1 MYQFTKYLIMN
12 KFKLFFLL
20 IIFNNT
26 IIAQSA
32 AIIDQLN
39 FNLPQLE
46 SVKKNHNSG
55 NDKNALRLLLELYRQ
70 KENLYLK
77 VSKSDLEYIKSNYP
91 DEVDKTLKNANKVLN
106 HNFLFR
112 DEWDLEKST
121 IPYQFKGAIDWKTI
135 PDGDIEWCYMLN
147 RHKFWVDLGKAY
159 LLTADEKYAKE
170 FVDQATHWIDNN
182 PLEDALKKYSWRR
195 IEAGIRCENWI
206 KSFEY
211 FKNSKYITS
220 EFLSKFLNSLY
231 QHAQYINNS
240 FSNFSKT
247 SNWGVIEFQGLFN
260 VSQFLTEFK
269 ENKKWETDALNNL
282 STCIQLQILEDGT
295 HWEQSPMY
303 HNEVFHCFMNVNLLA
318 QRNHIILPEIVVQKT
333 KQMALAN
340 VQWQK
345 PNYHE
350 PLLGDSDDNDLRSF
364 LTLSSFLFND
374 SILKSRAFKTLDYE
388 NFFIMGK
395 ENSIIY
401 ENLAGQQ
408 PDFLSAYQQSS
419 GDFYMRSS
427 WKENSTY
434 TGFHLKKLGCGHGHD
449 NLLHF
454 TLFANDKDYL
464 VDGGRYTY
472 VENQWR
478 EFFKNNKSHN
488 TLSVDNLTNSIY
500 SDSWSNSFEAR
511 SQGVFTK
518 IESSFDYAEAENTAY
533 KRLIDPVS
541 IKRRLLFI
549 KPNIWV
555 LFDSFSTKG
564 EHKFSQYFN
573 FPNDSIQIKSGTLTT
588 TYPKNNLIIQP
599 VKKAEIK
606 LTDSWWSPEYNLKI
620 ESKRAEVFSAAK
632 GFTSFITLLYF
643 PDETNLKYE
652 KIPVY
657 NRSNK
662 LLPDEVAEALN
673 IVVDDKMYTIFVLHN
688 SPVPADHFF
697 IVNDQIISGEIVLIE
712 KNKDQNTIKIIKD

>member
-1 MYQFTKYLIMN
+1 MKNY
-12 KFKLFFLL
+12 KLFFLL
-20 IIFNNT
+20 LTVCNS
-26 IIAQSA
+26 IIAQSN
-32 AIIDQLN
+32 AIFDKLN

-46 SVKKNHNSG
+46 LVKKMHDSG
-55 NDKNALRLLLELYRQ
+55 NNKNALRLLLELYRQ

-77 VSKSDLEYIKSNYP
+77 VSKSDLEYFKSNYRYEVNNTLKTA
-91 DEVDKTLKNANKVLN
+91 DEVLK
-106 HNFLFR
+106 HEFIFR

-121 IPYQFKGAIDWKTI
+121 IPYRFKGKIDWKTI

-170 FVDQATHWIDNN
+170 FVFQANQWIDNN
-182 PLEDALKKYSWRR
+182 PLDDKLKKYSWRR

-211 FKNSKYITS
+211 FKNSKYITP
-220 EFLSKFLNSLY
+220 EFLVKFLNSLN

-240 FSNFSKT
+240 FSDFSKT

-282 STCIQLQILEDGT
+282 STCIQLQILEDGA

-303 HNEVFHCFMNVNLLA
+303 HNAVFHCFMNVNLLA
-318 QRNHIILPEIVVQKT
+318 QRNHIILPEIIVQKT
-333 KQMALAN
+333 KQMALVN

-350 PLLGDSDDNDLRSF
+350 PLLGDSDDNDLRSL
-364 LTLSSFLFND
+364 LTLSSFLFHD
-374 SILKSRAFKTLDYE
+374 SVLKSRAFKTLDYE
-388 NFFIMGK
+388 NFYIMGK
-395 ENSIIY
+395 ENGIIY
-401 ENLAGQQ
+401 ENLVDQQ

-427 WKENSTY
+427 WKENATY
-434 TGFHLKKLGCGHGHD
+434 AGFHIKKLGCGHGHD

-454 TLFANDKDYL
+454 TLFANGKDYL

-472 VENQWR
+472 VDNQWR

-488 TLSVDNLTNSIY
+488 TLGVDDLTNSIY

-511 SQGVFTK
+511 SQGIFTK

-541 IKRRLLFI
+541 VKRRLLFI

-555 LFDSFSTKG
+555 LFDSFSANG

-573 FPNDSIQIKSGTLTT
+573 FPNDSIQIEDGALRTKF
-588 TYPKNNLIIQP
+588 KENNLIIQP

-606 LTDSWWSPEYNLKI
+606 VTDSWWSPDYNSKI

-657 NRSNK
+657 NRNNK

-673 IVVDDKMYTIFVLHN
+673 IVVDDKTYTIFVVHN
-688 SPVPADHFF
+688 SPIPADHFF
-697 IVNDQIISGEIVLIE
+697 IVDKQIISGEVVIIE
-712 KNKDQNTIKIIKD
+712 KYKGKSTIKIIKE

>member
-1 MYQFTKYLIMN
+1 MYQFTKYLIMK
-12 KFKLFFLL
+12 KFKLFFL
-20 IIFNNT
+20 IIIVNNN

-32 AIIDQLN
+32 VILDQLN
-39 FNLPQLE
+39 FNLSQLD

-55 NDKNALRLLLELYRQ
+55 NDKNALRLLLGLYRQ

-91 DEVDKTLKNANKVLN
+91 DEVDITLKNANKVLN

-121 IPYQFKGAIDWKTI
+121 IPYQFTGAIDWKTI

-170 FVDQATHWIDNN
+170 FVNQATHWIDNN
-182 PLEDALKKYSWRR
+182 PLEDALKKYSWR
-195 IEAGIRCENWI
+195 
-206 KSFEY
+206 
-211 FKNSKYITS
+211 
-220 EFLSKFLNSLY
+220 L
-231 QHAQYINNS
+231 
-240 FSNFSKT
+240 
-247 SNWGVIEFQGLFN
+247 
-260 VSQFLTEFK
+260 
-269 ENKKWETDALNNL
+269 
-282 STCIQLQILEDGT
+282 LEDGT

-318 QRNHIILPEIVVQKT
+318 QRNHIILPEIIVQKT

-408 PDFLSAYQQSS
+408 PDFLSTYQQSS

-434 TGFHLKKLGCGHGHD
+434 TGFHLKKFGCGHGHD

-454 TLFANDKDYL
+454 TLFANGKDYL

-488 TLSVDNLTNSIY
+488 TLGVDDLTNSIY

-511 SQGVFTK
+511 SQGIFTK

-555 LFDSFSTKG
+555 LFDSFSANG

-588 TYPKNNLIIQP
+588 TYAKNNLIIQP

-643 PDETNLKYE
+643 PDE
-652 KIPVY
+652 V
-657 NRSNK
+657 
-662 LLPDEVAEALN
+662 
-673 IVVDDKMYTIFVLHN
+673 
-688 SPVPADHFF
+688 
-697 IVNDQIISGEIVLIE
+697 VLIE

>member
-1 MYQFTKYLIMN
+1 MKKCRL
-12 KFKLFFLL
+12 FLL
-20 IIFNNT
+20 LFTVSNC
-26 IIAQSA
+26 IIAQSSD
-32 AIIDQLN
+32 IFDKLN
-39 FNLPQLE
+39 LDLPQLE
-46 SVKKNHNSG
+46 WVKKAHNTG
-55 NDKNALRLLLELYRQ
+55 NEKDALKSLLELYRR

-77 VSKSDLEYIKSNYP
+77 VSKSNVEDIKRNYP
-91 DEVDKTLKNANKVLN
+91 DEVDNTLENANRVLN
-106 HNFLFR
+106 RNFLFS

-121 IPYQFKGAIDWKTI
+121 IPYQFKGAIDWKII

-211 FKNSKYITS
+211 FKNSKYITP

-282 STCIQLQILEDGT
+282 STCIQLQILEDGA

-303 HNEVFHCFMNVNLLA
+303 HNAVFHCFMNVNLLA
-318 QRNHIILPEIVVQKT
+318 QRNHIILPEIIVQKT
-333 KQMALAN
+333 KQMALVN

-350 PLLGDSDDNDLRSF
+350 PLLGDSDDNDLRSL
-364 LTLSSFLFND
+364 LTLSSFLFHD
-374 SILKSRAFKTLDYE
+374 SVLKSRAFKTLDYE

-395 ENSIIY
+395 ENGIIY

-434 TGFHLKKLGCGHGHD
+434 TSFHIKKLGCGHGHD

-454 TLFANDKDYL
+454 TLFANGKDYL

-472 VENQWR
+472 AENQWR

-488 TLSVDNLTNSIY
+488 TLGVDDLTNSIY

-541 IKRRLLFI
+541 IKRKLLFI

-555 LFDSFSTKG
+555 LFDSFNTNG

-588 TYPKNNLIIQP
+588 TYAKNNLIIQP

-606 LTDSWWSPEYNLKI
+606 LTDSWWSPEYNSKI